1 MQKTSEGNSRK
12 FKIIGLG
19 AAALV
24 LVAAI
29 VVAVIML
36 SNPHLAVPGKYRTIQ
51 SAIDAARDGDVIIV
65 QPGVYYEQ
73 IDFLGKNITVQSTD
87 PENAEIVES
96 TVMLPSAVVRVRVLF
111 CPDSQSPAE
120 WERENK

>member
-1 MQKTSEGNSRK
+1 MIIPTCLTFPTIFYASDLALAVFTCIEERSNFKVKKTSEGNSRK

-24 LVAAI
+24 LAAAI
-29 VVAVIML
+29 VLAVIML

-51 SAIDAARDGDVIIV
+51 LAIDAAKDGDVIIV

-73 IDFLGKNITVQSTD
+73 IDFLGKNITVQSIN
-87 PENAEIVES
+87 P
-96 TVMLPSAVVRVRVLF
+96 R
-111 CPDSQSPAE
+111 
-120 WERENK
+120 